1 MTARKSILALIAL
14 ATLVT
19 LAIGSADA
27 RAESEPPL
35 KVGVVLSPSFVEK
48 PTAAEPG
55 APYDGFAIDLW
66 RAVALRLDRKSEF
79 IEYPNF
85 DAVVDA
91 AAKGEIDIAVGDI
104 SATADRA
111 AKVDFSYPIADGGL
125 RVMVTTAPKHSL
137 AELWDGL
144 VERGHVRIA
153 LYGGA
158 ILVGISLLMMH
169 FFRRVDT
176 EFPKAVHEGFAES
189 LYRTVSIT
197 MSGKTKVVSTS
208 NWMTKILA
216 SIWLVCGVGI
226 VAYITSSVTAVMTAQ
241 ATAGSV
247 VSVDDLKNK
256 TVGALAGTVS
266 ERYCWRAGFATHSFA
281 SLDDAVKALLAHEV
295 VGIVSD
301 GAVLEAY
308 DHAHP
313 ELPITEVGPLF
324 EKHKYAFALPQSSPL
339 RSAIDQQLIGLEESG
354 DKAKLAARYFGS
366 S

>member
-1 MTARKSILALIAL
+1 
-14 ATLVT
+14 
-19 LAIGSADA
+19 
-27 RAESEPPL
+27 
-35 KVGVVLSPSFVEK
+35 
-48 PTAAEPG
+48 
-55 APYDGFAIDLW
+55 
-66 RAVALRLDRKSEF
+66 
-79 IEYPNF
+79 
-85 DAVVDA
+85 
-91 AAKGEIDIAVGDI
+91 
-104 SATADRA
+104 
-111 AKVDFSYPIADGGL
+111 
-125 RVMVTTAPKHSL
+125 
-137 AELWDGL
+137 
-144 VERGHVRIA
+144 
-153 LYGGA
+153 
-158 ILVGISLLMMH
+158 
-169 FFRRVDT
+169 
-176 EFPKAVHEGFAES
+176 
-189 LYRTVSIT
+189 
-197 MSGKTKVVSTS
+197 
-208 NWMTKILA
+208 MTKILA

-256 TVGALAGTVS
+256 PVGALAGTVS

-313 ELPITEVGPLF
+313 ELPVTEVGPLF
-324 EKHKYAFALPQSSPL
+324 EKHKYAFVLPRSSPL

>member
-27 RAESEPPL
+27 RAESEPQL

-256 TVGALAGTVS
+256 AVGALAGTIS

-324 EKHKYAFALPQSSPL
+324 EKHKYAFALPRSSPL